1 VRAVTARGGWIWGL
15 SGLAT
20 AAVLAVP
27 AVRLLGHPGLR
38 GDPAIPSATLTRTV
52 TVSQPITSLNVQS
65 PGEPVR
71 VVAGSGPDVRVTEV
85 FSYARPDG
93 PPKVQDSVAG
103 GHLSLA
109 APACVTADCGV
120 SFTVTVPAAV
130 FATVTS
136 NGGPV
141 TVSGVAGADVDSG
154 GAPVTLRNIHGPL
167 TVATDGG
174 GLGLNGQTG
183 EIHADTGGGPMAA
196 ARIDGQTTISTDGG
210 ALSVTG
216 LTGLLEADSGGG
228 PAYLFDVTAQTA
240 TVTTGGGA
248 GRLQFD
254 AAPGSVVLSTD
265 GGPAQLD
272 VPRGPYALTSDS
284 DGGPVAVTIATSPS
298 ASRTLAVTSGGGL
311 LQVDHA
317 SGTR

>member
-1 VRAVTARGGWIWGL
+1 MTARGGWLWGL

-27 AVRLLGHPGLR
+27 AVRLVAHPGLR

-65 PGEPVR
+65 PGQPVR
-71 VVAGSGPDVRVTEV
+71 VVAGPGPGVRITEV
-85 FSYARPDG
+85 FSYAKPDG
-93 PPKVQDSVAG
+93 APRVQDSVTG

-109 APACVTADCGV
+109 APACLSADCGV
-120 SFTVTVPAAV
+120 SFDVTVPAAV
-130 FATVTS
+130 LATVTS
-136 NGGPV
+136 SGGPV

-154 GAPVTLRNIHGPL
+154 GAPALVANVHGPL

-174 GLGLNGQTG
+174 QLALHGLTG
-183 EIHADTGGGPMAA
+183 SVHADTGGGPVTATG
-196 ARIDGQTTISTDGG
+196 INGQTTISTDGG

-216 LTGLLEADSGGG
+216 LTGPLEADTGGG
-228 PAYLFDVTAQTA
+228 PAYLFGVTAPAA

-254 AAPGSVVLSTD
+254 TAPTSVVLSTD

-272 VPRGPYALTSDS
+272 VPQGPYALTSDS

-298 ASRTLAVTSGGGL
+298 ASRTLAVASGGGL

-317 SGTR
+317 TGTR

>member
-1 VRAVTARGGWIWGL
+1 VRAVTARGGWLWGL
-15 SGLAT
+15 AGLAT
-20 AAVLAVP
+20 AAMLAVP
-27 AVRLLGHPGLR
+27 SVRLLAHPGLR
-38 GDPAIPSATLTRTV
+38 GDPAIASAVLTRTDM
-52 TVSQPITSLNVQS
+52 VSQPITSLNVQS
-65 PGEPVR
+65 TGEPVR
-71 VVAGSGPDVRVTEV
+71 VRAGSGPGVRITEV
-85 FSYARPDG
+85 SSYAKPDG
-93 PPKVQDSVAG
+93 PPKVQDSVID

-109 APACVTADCGV
+109 APACVSADCGV
-120 SFTVTVPAAV
+120 SFDVTVPAAV

-136 NGGPV
+136 SGGPV

-154 GAPVTLRNIHGPL
+154 GAPVTLRGLHGPL

-174 GLGLNGQTG
+174 GLRLNDQTG
-183 EIHADTGGGPMAA
+183 EVHADTGGGPMTATG
-196 ARIDGQTTISTDGG
+196 IDGQTTISTDGG

-216 LTGLLEADSGGG
+216 LTGPLEADSGGG
-228 PAYLFDVTAQTA
+228 PAYLFGVTAQTA

-284 DGGPVAVTIATSPS
+284 DGGPVTVTIATSPS

-311 LQVDHA
+311 LQVDDA
-317 SGTR
+317 TGTR